1 MFGKLCVE
9 SFGDQMKRYTLD
21 DSKDG
26 KICNC
31 LVTSRPTG
39 QFLTAWHGAVFL
51 SSLKFNTFTHSL
63 VYSPYV
69 YRGLRAGNRAGC
81 WGDDSKQRRQFFLLG
96 YCSLST

>member
-39 QFLTAWHGAVFL
+39 QFLTAWHGAVFYRVL
-51 SSLKFNTFTHSL
+51 SSTRSLIHLFTRRMFIEDCVLETVPH
-63 VYSPYV
+63 
-69 YRGLRAGNRAGC
+69 AGEMIANK
-81 WGDDSKQRRQFFLLG
+81 GDSSSF
-96 YCSLST
+96 

>member
-39 QFLTAWHGAVFL
+39 QFLTARRGAVFYRVL
-51 SSLKFNTFTHSL
+51 SSTHSL
-63 VYSPYV
+63 IHLFTCRMFIEYCVLETV
-69 YRGLRAGNRAGC
+69 LHAGEIMANK
-81 WGDDSKQRRQFFLLG
+81 GDSSSF
-96 YCSLST
+96 